1 LARTPVIDVSKIALT
16 KHSIERF
23 TERYKEMHPK
33 TTLEKPVR
41 TLKEYLSRAVP
52 DDKISK
58 RKKKRMVAKY
68 GPQILLRLRGWRF
81 VLMEDE
87 GVFRLITV
95 IATAK
100 KR

>member
-1 LARTPVIDVSKIALT
+1 MSRVALT

-23 TERYKEMHPK
+23 TERYKEMHPRS
-33 TTLEKPVR
+33 TLEKPVK

-58 RKKKRMVAKY
+58 RKKKRMIAKH

-81 VLMEDE
+81 VLVEDE